1 MNPEQDSNKMVKIIL
16 AFSVVIAICQP
27 MIIRI
32 TTGMPISD
40 NLANVLNTY
49 TQTVGIG
56 LLLLN
61 KKEGK

>member
-1 MNPEQDSNKMVKIIL
+1 MNPEQDSNRWVKIIL
-16 AFSVVIAICQP
+16 AFSVVIAICEP

-32 TTGMPISD
+32 TTGQPISD